1 MNPNIKVCEILANE
15 ILRLTSI
22 FILVEALDCD
32 DHSFNEL
39 EDFGEISTMTLPDD
53 NNFVISND
61 ACDEIEQIEEKIVE
75 LDVSGDE
82 SMLKK
87 DDDDIKLE

>member
-1 MNPNIKVCEILANE
+1 
-15 ILRLTSI
+15 
-22 FILVEALDCD
+22 
-32 DHSFNEL
+32 
-39 EDFGEISTMTLPDD
+39 MTLPDD